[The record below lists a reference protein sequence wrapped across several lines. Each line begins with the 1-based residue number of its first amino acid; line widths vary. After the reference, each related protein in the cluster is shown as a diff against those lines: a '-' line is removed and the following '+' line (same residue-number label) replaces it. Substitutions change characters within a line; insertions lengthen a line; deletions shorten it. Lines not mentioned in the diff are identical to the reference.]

1 MGADEKGTEIE
12 EIPPM
17 FELEM
22 TDSSGTYVV
31 RDLVPLTRTRQGPFV
46 SPPYTTKAREDVTQ
60 SIVGAPRRGTRG
72 NARLCLDWTALCA
85 EEAQSGWM
93 GGRTGN

>member
-1 MGADEKGTEIE
+1 
-12 EIPPM
+12 M

-31 RDLVPLTRTRQGPFV
+31 RDLAIAVGSAAHVVPLTRTRQGPFV
-46 SPPYTTKAREDVTQ
+46 SPPYTTKAREDVTR
-60 SIVGAPRRGTRG
+60 SIVGAPHRGTRG

-85 EEAQSGWM
+85 EEARSGWM

>member
-31 RDLVPLTRTRQGPFV
+31 RDLAIGIRRSRRASDAHSAGTLRLTAIHH
-46 SPPYTTKAREDVTQ
+46 K
-60 SIVGAPRRGTRG
+60 GT
-72 NARLCLDWTALCA
+72 
-85 EEAQSGWM
+85 
-93 GGRTGN
+93 